1 MKQQIADY
9 EKMRLK
15 DVEVFITELQTK
27 ADDLKEIQM
36 QTRLYLIRSNP
47 VDVVKTQDMKMS
59 ELKVVLNNE
68 IKATY
73 GDREKE
79 MHLHEQGIF

>member
-1 MKQQIADY
+1 
-9 EKMRLK
+9 
-15 DVEVFITELQTK
+15 
-27 ADDLKEIQM
+27 M

>member
-1 MKQQIADY
+1 
-9 EKMRLK
+9 
-15 DVEVFITELQTK
+15 
-27 ADDLKEIQM
+27 M

-79 MHLHEQGIF
+79 MHFHEQGIF